1 MIYLSCLALLC
12 SVWAWADN
20 GFSIDEFTINAGEE
34 KFIEVKMYND
44 VDVCAFQ
51 FELELPEGVI
61 IPTSSNQ
68 LMVAAFGRLLVYN
81 EMMGYPLPSHTVT
94 ASQQTS
100 GLYKVMAYATPS
112 ANIQGV
118 SGNSVV
124 RIKIKAT
131 DQLATGNFTPAITN
145 MELTEI
151 NGTKHKINPTTYN
164 CSVTLETKVT
174 TLGYASFSWPKALD
188 FTNSGLTAYIVTSC
202 TTNSM
207 RLEPVTKV
215 PANTG
220 LILKGTAGSENTYP
234 LQTTEETPDDVT
246 ENMLA
251 SNTAG
256 AYIVETNN
264 VYVLSNL
271 DNGKPGF
278 YLAAPDLS
286 IPQYKSYLVLS
297 ENPTRKGLVFDEA
310 DNTDDP
316 VVIDDPDED
325 DGTATGVSAALMN
338 NERRIVNNVYDLQGR
353 RVAQPSK
360 GVYVAHGK
368 KRFVK

>member
-1 MIYLSCLALLC
+1 MKKLLLATMALLC
-12 SVWAWADN
+12 SLTGKADN
-20 GFSIDEFTINAGEE
+20 GFAIDDFTIAANGEAT
-34 KFIEVKMYND
+34 IEVIMNND
-44 VDVCAFQ
+44 IDFSGIQ
-51 FELELPEGVI
+51 FDLELPEGVSI
-61 IPTSSNQ
+61 KYDDDEDDYCVKGTS
-68 LMVAAFGRLLVYN
+68 RLLS
-81 EMMGYPLPSHTVT
+81 SHTIN
-94 ASQQTS
+94 TS
-100 GLYKVMAYATPS
+100 EQSNGTFRIMVYSTKS
-112 ANIQGV
+112 KNFK
-118 SGNSVV
+118 GNSGDALLEIELV
-124 RIKIKAT
+124 AS
-131 DQLATGNFTPAITN
+131 DQVATGDFTPKFRNIVMSQANETQS
-145 MELTEI
+145 
-151 NGTKHKINPTTYN
+151 KPDDCSYN
-164 CSVTLETKVT
+164 CTVTLSTTVT

-256 AYIVETNN
+256 AYTVETNN

-278 YLAAPDLS
+278 YLAAQGLS